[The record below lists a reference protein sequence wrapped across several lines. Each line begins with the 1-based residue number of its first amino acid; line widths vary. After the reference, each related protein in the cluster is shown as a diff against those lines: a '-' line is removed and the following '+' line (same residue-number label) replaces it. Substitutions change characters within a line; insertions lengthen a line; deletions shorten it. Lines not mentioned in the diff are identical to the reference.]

1 MILAA
6 ALVSAPSPRPA
17 SRAVAIAH
25 ARIISAARVRL
36 GVSTPHAAR
45 GRPGLIEFQ

>member
-25 ARIISAARVRL
+25 ARIISAARVHL
-36 GVSTPHAAR
+36 GVPTVQRVS